1 MMTAQIIDG
10 KAIAQQVRQEV
21 AETVARRAA
30 EGKSQPTLATV
41 LVGDRP
47 DSAAYVAS
55 KGKACAELGMGS
67 VSQRLPA
74 DATQEQVEALVKQ
87 LNADPKINGI
97 LVQLPMP
104 AHINEERVL
113 SLINI
118 EKDVDGF
125 SPINIGRLA
134 QKGRE
139 PLFVPCTPYGCIY
152 LLEKSG
158 VKIEGANAG
167 VLGRSNIVGM
177 PVALLLLGRNATIT
191 ICHSRTRDLPAVCRQ
206 ADILIAAIGKT
217 EMVRG
222 DWIKPGAAVIDVG
235 INEVADSSKK
245 SGHRLVGDVC
255 YAEAKE
261 VAGWI
266 TPVPGGVGPMTI
278 AMLMKNTLRAAEIQ
292 QDQ

>member
-1 MMTAQIIDG
+1 MSAKIIDG
-10 KAIAQQVRQEV
+10 KLIAQEVRDEV
-21 AETVARRAA
+21 AQAVSKRIA
-30 EGKSQPTLATV
+30 EGKSKPTLATV
-41 LVGDRP
+41 LIGDRP

-55 KGKACAELGMGS
+55 KGKACQELGMGS
-67 VSQRLPA
+67 VSEHLPA
-74 DATQEQVEALVKQ
+74 DATQEQVESLVKK
-87 LNADPKINGI
+87 LNADKNISGI

-104 AHINEERVL
+104 SHIDEEKVL

-125 SPINIGRLA
+125 SPLNIGRLA

-139 PLFVPCTPYGCIY
+139 PLFVPCTPFGSIY

-158 VKIEGANAG
+158 VKIEGANAV

-177 PVALLLLGRNATIT
+177 PAALLLIGRNATVT
-191 ICHSRTRDLPAVCRQ
+191 VCHSRTKDLADVIRN

-217 EMVRG
+217 EFVRG

-235 INEVADSSKK
+235 INAVPDSSKK
-245 SGHRLVGDVC
+245 SGQRLVGDVNFN
-255 YAEAKE
+255 EAKE
-261 VAGWI
+261 VAGFI

-278 AMLMKNTLRAAEIQ
+278 AMLMKNTLRAAEL
-292 QDQ
+292 QDR

>member
-1 MMTAQIIDG
+1 MTAQLIDG
-10 KAIAQQVRQEV
+10 KQIAQKVRDEV
-21 AETVARRAA
+21 AAEVAKRTA
-30 EGKSQPTLATV
+30 EGKPQPVLATV

-55 KGKACAELGMGS
+55 KGKACQELGMGS
-67 VSQRLPA
+67 VSEHLPV
-74 DATQEQVEALVKQ
+74 DATQEQVEKLVKK
-87 LNADPKINGI
+87 LNASKKISGI

-104 AHINEERVL
+104 AHIDEERVL

-134 QKGRE
+134 QKGRK

-152 LLEKSG
+152 LLEQAG
-158 VKIEGANAG
+158 VKIEGANAV

-177 PVALLLLGRNATIT
+177 PAALLLISRNATVT
-191 ICHSRTRDLPAVCRQ
+191 VCHSRTRDLPAVIRQ
-206 ADILIAAIGKT
+206 ADILIAAIGKV

-235 INEVADSSKK
+235 INSVPDATKK
-245 SGHRLVGDVC
+245 SGHRLLGDVNF
-255 YAEAKE
+255 AEARE
-261 VAGWI
+261 VAGFI

-278 AMLMKNTLRAAEIQ
+278 AMLMKNTLRAAQIQ
-292 QDQ
+292 NP

>member
-1 MMTAQIIDG
+1 MTAQLIDG
-10 KAIAQQVRQEV
+10 KVIAQQVREEV
-21 AETVARRAA
+21 AAAVAKRVAA
-30 EGKSQPTLATV
+30 GKPKPTLATV

-55 KGKACAELGMGS
+55 KGKACQELGMGS
-67 VSQRLPA
+67 ISEHLPA
-74 DATQEQVEALVKQ
+74 DASQEQVEALVRK
-87 LNADPKINGI
+87 LNADKGVSGI

-104 AHINEERVL
+104 AHIDEERVL

-125 SPINIGRLA
+125 SPLNIGRLA

-158 VKIEGANAG
+158 VKIEGANAV

-177 PVALLLLGRNATIT
+177 PAALLLIGKNATVT
-191 ICHSRTRDLPAVCRQ
+191 VCHSRTKDLPGAVRQ
-206 ADILIAAIGKT
+206 ADIVIAAIGKT

-235 INEVADSSKK
+235 INAVPDPAKK
-245 SGHRLVGDVC
+245 SGQRLVGDVNF
-255 YAEAKE
+255 AEVKE
-261 VAGWI
+261 TAGFI

-278 AMLMKNTLRAAEIQ
+278 AMLMRNTLRAAEIQ
-292 QDQ
+292 EP

>member
-1 MMTAQIIDG
+1 MTAQIIDG
-10 KAIAQQVRQEV
+10 KLIAQQVRDEV
-21 AETVARRAA
+21 AAAVAMRTAA
-30 EGKSQPTLATV
+30 GKPKPTLATV
-41 LVGDRP
+41 LIGDRP

-55 KGKACAELGMGS
+55 KGKACQELGMGS
-67 VSQRLPA
+67 ISEHLPGG
-74 DATQEQVEALVKQ
+74 ATQQEVEALVKR
-87 LNADPKINGI
+87 LNADKTISGI

-104 AHINEERVL
+104 SHIDEERVL

-125 SPINIGRLA
+125 SPLNMGRLA

-158 VKIEGANAG
+158 VKIEGANAV
-167 VLGRSNIVGM
+167 VLGRSNIVGL
-177 PVALLLLGRNATIT
+177 PAALLLIGRNATVT
-191 ICHSRTRDLPAVCRQ
+191 VCHSRTKDLPAVVRQ

-235 INEVADSSKK
+235 INAIPDATKK
-245 SGHRLVGDVC
+245 SGQRLVGDVNFS
-255 YAEAKE
+255 EAKE
-261 VAGWI
+261 VAGFI

-292 QDQ
+292 DP